1 MGQLELLLITAVISI
16 IPGQLVRIPLFGQEV
31 SFTVSDIFVL
41 ILAVAFLFYFFFNRI
56 AIVIP
61 KKIMLPTAV
70 FSLFATSS
78 TVFALNQFSTK
89 EIFVSSL
96 FLLRFL
102 LYFSVMIITLN
113 VVKREK
119 MEKWVNIFLSAGT
132 ILVFLGFLQLLFVP
146 NLLFLAPYGWDPH
159 KMRIVSSFLDPN
171 FVGIVFVFLAS
182 FSLSSYLF
190 KKNLVLLFVFLSSSI
205 AVLLTFS
212 RSSYLA
218 FLCALLVI
226 GILKSFRITSFAI
239 LIFLVSFIFI
249 PQARERVT
257 GAITFD
263 ETVKARIESWQ
274 RALLVFKD
282 HFLVGVGFNTYR
294 YTQASYG
301 FFENDQD
308 LGGHSGAGSD
318 SSLLLVAAT
327 TGVFG
332 LAAFMWI
339 LISIWSTVAKSS
351 KRSFVALGT
360 SASFI
365 GLVVHSQFVNSLF
378 FPQIM
383 LLFWF
388 FVGIVSR
395 EDNLR

>member
-1 MGQLELLLITAVISI
+1 
-16 IPGQLVRIPLFGQEV
+16 
-31 SFTVSDIFVL
+31 
-41 ILAVAFLFYFFFNRI
+41 
-56 AIVIP
+56 
-61 KKIMLPTAV
+61 
-70 FSLFATSS
+70 
-78 TVFALNQFSTK
+78 
-89 EIFVSSL
+89 
-96 FLLRFL
+96 
-102 LYFSVMIITLN
+102 
-113 VVKREK
+113 
-119 MEKWVNIFLSAGT
+119 
-132 ILVFLGFLQLLFVP
+132 
-146 NLLFLAPYGWDPH
+146 
-159 KMRIVSSFLDPN
+159 MRIVSSFLDPN

-182 FSLSSYLF
+182 FSLCKYLF
-190 KKNLVLLFVFLSSSI
+190 RKNLVLLFVFLLSSI

-226 GILKSFRITSFAI
+226 GILKSFKLTFLII
-239 LIFLVSFIFI
+239 LIFFFSFMLV
-249 PQARERVT
+249 PQARGRVA

-263 ETVKARIESWQ
+263 ETAKARIESWQ
-274 RALLVFKD
+274 KALLVFKD
-282 HFLVGVGFNTYR
+282 HFLIGVGFNTYR
-294 YTQASYG
+294 YSQASYG
-301 FFENDQD
+301 FFENDQN

-332 LAAFMWI
+332 LGAFVWI
-339 LISIWSTVAKSS
+339 LISIWATVAKSS

-360 SASFI
+360 LASFM
-365 GLVVHSQFVNSLF
+365 GLLVHSQFVNSLF